1 MKNSISSAFTIF
13 WKNRIQIHYG
23 SKYLEKY
30 YPLFKKTLG
39 FSQNCWSCD
48 LYFVHLLLHG
58 VGRPTAAQ
66 PGERLESAVGVVL
79 AEVEV
84 RRLRHEGEE
93 QQEDD
98 GRDEVDDDEYP
109 VGDVGAAGVLD
120 HVAADEEEREQ
131 RSQSASD
138 SRLQNTE
145 FRSIKFCSTVT
156 DRRALII
163 RKRISEQR

>member
-1 MKNSISSAFTIF
+1 M
-13 WKNRIQIHYG
+13 
-23 SKYLEKY
+23 
-30 YPLFKKTLG
+30 
-39 FSQNCWSCD
+39 
-48 LYFVHLLLHG
+48 HG

-98 GRDEVDDDEYP
+98 GRDEVDDDEHP

-138 SRLQNTE
+138 SGLQK
-145 FRSIKFCSTVT
+145 IQCL
-156 DRRALII
+156 DL
-163 RKRISEQR
+163 